1 MVKTDLREAIALSTA
16 LSHSG
21 HMLNGGLQKS
31 RAFPDMRFIY
41 TSKDVNSDFIIE
53 RKISIIKYSFR

>member
-1 MVKTDLREAIALSTA
+1 
-16 LSHSG
+16 
-21 HMLNGGLQKS
+21 MLNGGLQKS